1 MYVRDYSHEF
11 LLFYAVLINLSLLCQ
26 PLDQLIS
33 VNCYNSSNFLSF
45 SKTTKLSQHLSHKFK
60 LKLNNKKHLDGVN
73 DTIYSDDRWVHCLVP
88 SLKRGAI
95 ISFCCSDQWVGLM
108 VPSGV
113 VGAQVVWGRLPL
125 VGVGLQVL
133 K

>member
-1 MYVRDYSHEF
+1 MNF

-73 DTIYSDDRWVHCLVP
+73 DTIYSDDGYIALFLASREGPSFLFAVP
-88 SLKRGAI
+88 TNG
-95 ISFCCSDQWVGLM
+95 
-108 VPSGV
+108 
-113 VGAQVVWGRLPL
+113 WG
-125 VGVGLQVL
+125 
-133 K
+133 